1 MLVNDFNK
9 SLIFTDETM
18 SLYSSQS
25 LPTTPHLNA
34 TYTTYMSPTK
44 EQFCADNNV
53 DEDKQIEIFNTI
65 NSRFFAR

>member
-1 MLVNDFNK
+1 
-9 SLIFTDETM
+9 M

-25 LPTTPHLNA
+25 LPTTPQLIA
-34 TYTTYMSPTK
+34 TDTTYMSPTK

-65 NSRFFAR
+65 NSKFFVK